1 MTFVVGL
8 TGGIG
13 SGKSAAADR
22 FAARGAAVI
31 DTDVIARELTAP
43 GGAGIAPL
51 RAAFGAKLL
60 TPDGALDR
68 TQMRRMA
75 FADPSARA
83 RLEAILHPLIR
94 AECETRIRRL
104 SSGGSPADRR
114 PASADFPYVV
124 LVVPL
129 LVESGAYRERV
140 DRVCIVDCPEEIQVA
155 RVTARSGL
163 SPAEVHAI
171 MAAQASRAQRL
182 AAADDVINNAAG
194 LPELDAQIAALHE
207 KYRELA
213 KTSHESGR
221 TP

>member
-22 FAARGAAVI
+22 FAARGAVVV

-51 RAAFGAKLL
+51 HAAFGAELL
-60 TPDGALDR
+60 TSDGALDR
-68 TQMRRMA
+68 TQMRRIA

-94 AECETRIRRL
+94 AESEMRIRRL
-104 SSGGSPADRR
+104 
-114 PASADFPYVV
+114 ASADFPYVL

-129 LVESGAYRERV
+129 LVESGNYRERV
-140 DRVCIVDCPEEIQVA
+140 DRVCVIDCPEEIQLE
-155 RVTARSGL
+155 RVMGRSGL
-163 SPAEVHAI
+163 SRADAQAI
-171 MAAQASRAQRL
+171 IAAQASRTQRL
-182 AAADDVINNAAG
+182 AAADDIIDNAAG
-194 LPELDAQIAALHE
+194 LPALDAQIDALHE
-207 KYRELA
+207 KYREMA
-213 KTSHESGR
+213 KNSQESAR